1 MRITVIGTGY
11 VGLVTGACFAE
22 SGNLVTCVDI
32 NAARIESLNRGVIP
46 IYEPGLDVLVAAGTA
61 AGRLSFSTSYKT
73 VPTAD
78 VVLLAVGTPQ
88 AEDGAANLSALW
100 SAVDELARHVT
111 REMLVVT
118 KSTVPV
124 GTNRQILERFRSHLG
139 ERAPR
144 VASNPEFLREGSALK
159 DFREPDRVVVGVEDV
174 ESAQRLQT
182 LYEPFLASGA
192 PFLVMGLESAEMTK
206 YVANCF
212 LATKISFINE
222 MANLCDAV
230 GADINDVRQGIGL
243 DQRIGFSFLFPGAGY
258 GGSCF
263 PKDVRALSHVA
274 RSHDC
279 ETAMLGCVDRVN
291 EAQKQVL
298 FGKLRQH
305 FQGQLTGRTIAVWG
319 LAFKP
324 GTDDIREAPSLVL
337 IEQLLAAGAAVRA
350 HDPVAIAN
358 VRTLFG
364 DRVHFSDDPLAVVTG
379 ADALVIVTEWNDYR
393 SPNFERLAALMV
405 GRVIFDGRNIYEPEQ
420 VRSLG
425 FTYYGI
431 GRR

>member
-22 SGNLVTCVDI
+22 SGNSVTCVDI
-32 NAARIESLNRGVIP
+32 NAARIESLNRGGVP
-46 IYEPGLDVLVAAGTA
+46 IYEPGLDVLVAAV
-61 AGRLSFSTSYKT
+61 AGRLSFSTSYET
-73 VPTAD
+73 VPAAD

-88 AEDGAANLSALW
+88 AADGAANLSALW

-111 REMLVVT
+111 RETLVVT

-124 GTNRQILERFRSHLG
+124 GTNRQILERFQSHLG

-144 VASNPEFLREGSALK
+144 VASNPEFLREGAALN
-159 DFREPDRVVVGVEDV
+159 DFRKPDRVVVGVEEA
-174 ESAQRLQT
+174 ESAQRLKT
-182 LYEPFLASGA
+182 LYEPFLVGGA

-206 YVANCF
+206 YTANCF

-222 MANLCDAV
+222 MANICDAV
-230 GADINDVRQGIGL
+230 GADINDVRQGIGH
-243 DQRIGFSFLFPGAGY
+243 DQRIGFSFLFPGVGY

-274 RSHDC
+274 QSHGC

-305 FQGQLTGRTIAVWG
+305 FQGQLSGRTIAIWG

-337 IEQLLAAGAAVRA
+337 IEQLLAAGAVVRA

-358 VRTLFG
+358 VRAVFG
-364 DRVHFSDDPLAVVTG
+364 DRVQFSDDPLVVLAD
-379 ADALVIVTEWNDYR
+379 ADALVIVTEWNEYR
-393 SPNFERLAALMV
+393 SPNFAELAALMV
-405 GRVIFDGRNIYEPEQ
+405 GRAIFDGRNIYEPEQ
-420 VRSLG
+420 VRAFG
-425 FTYYGI
+425 FSYYGI

>member
-22 SGNLVTCVDI
+22 AGNVVTGVDI
-32 NAARIESLNRGVIP
+32 NAARIESLNRGGVP
-46 IYEPGLDVLVAAGTA
+46 IYEPGLDTFVTAGAA
-61 AGRLSFSTSYKT
+61 AGRLSFSTNYET
-73 VPTAD
+73 VAAAD

-88 AEDGAANLSALW
+88 SADGAANLSALW

-111 REMLVVT
+111 HETLVVT

-124 GTNRQILERFRSHLG
+124 GTNRQILERFQSHLG

-144 VASNPEFLREGSALK
+144 VASNPEFLREGSALN
-159 DFREPDRVVVGVEDV
+159 DFRHPDRVVVGVEEA
-174 ESAQRLQT
+174 ESAQQLKA
-182 LYEPFLASGA
+182 LYEPFLAGGA

-206 YVANCF
+206 YAANCF

-222 MANLCDAV
+222 MANVCDAL
-230 GADINDVRQGIGL
+230 GADINDVRQGIGH
-243 DQRIGFSFLFPGAGY
+243 DQRIGFSFLSPGVGY

-263 PKDVRALSHVA
+263 PKDVRALSYVA
-274 RSHDC
+274 QSHHC

-291 EAQKQVL
+291 EAQKQLL
-298 FGKLRQH
+298 FDKLLRH
-305 FQGQLTGRTIAVWG
+305 FHGQLTGRTIAVWG

-337 IEQLLAAGAAVRA
+337 IERLLDAGATVRA

-358 VRTLFG
+358 VQAVFG
-364 DRVHFSDDPLAVVTG
+364 DRVQFSDDPLSIVAD
-379 ADALVIVTEWNDYR
+379 ADALVIVTEWNEYR
-393 SPNFERLAALMV
+393 SPNFERLADLMV

-420 VRSLG
+420 VRAFG
-425 FTYYGI
+425 FLYYGI